1 MKLLLENWR
10 AFINEDE
17 GSTSPLDLELSPD
30 QKILTLKEPWS
41 GFPPGLNSRKA
52 QKTDLK
58 PEGVWYGCGDSWLK
72 WMSRE
77 VPKWLDAVNY
87 IYELELDQEFI
98 LTITNEEQFKRFE
111 REYWGRA
118 PWQGRG
124 GWTDTGPP
132 DGQFEMIEWDTLIGQ
147 YDGIEICPYLQQF
160 RMSNSQWYYT
170 WDVASGCIWDSES
183 LIGEPKLLWQRDTE
197 KEGEEDET
205 PT

>member
-17 GSTSPLDLELSPD
+17 GSNSPLDLELGPER
-30 QKILTLKEPWS
+30 KILALKEPWK
-41 GFPPGLNSRKA
+41 GFPTGRIK
-52 QKTDLK
+52 QKTNTK

-72 WMSRE
+72 WMARE
-77 VPKWLDAVNY
+77 KPEWLDAVNY
-87 IYELELDQEFI
+87 VYELELDQEFI
-98 LTITNEEQFKRFE
+98 MTITNEKEFKKFE
-111 REYWGRA
+111 WEYWGKA

-124 GWTDTGPP
+124 GWNDTGPT
-132 DGQFEMIEWDTLIGQ
+132 DGQYEMIDWDVLTGQ

-160 RMSNSQWYYT
+160 RMSNSMWYYT
-170 WDVASGCIWDSES
+170 WDVASGCIWDSQS